1 MKTLKLVLPA
11 LALVTALGGAGIA
24 TLPVPHAMAQA
35 AAPGA
40 PPAPPAQA
48 RPQQRP
54 PREFRSHIEGR
65 IAFMKAE
72 LKITSAQEANFEKV
86 AQVMRQNDRE
96 RRQRFEEMRAQRD
109 QPHNAVQGM
118 ERRARF
124 AAVQAQHTDRLLA
137 AFRPLYDSFSPEQK
151 KSADDLMAPH
161 MCHHFG
167 PRR

>member
-1 MKTLKLVLPA
+1 VKTLKLILPA
-11 LALVTALGGAGIA
+11 VALAAALGGAGIA
-24 TLPVPHAMAQA
+24 TLPVPQAMAQA

-40 PPAPPAQA
+40 PPPPAAQA
-48 RPQQRP
+48 RPQRP

-72 LKITSAQEANFEKV
+72 LKVTPAQEANFDKV

-109 QPHNAVQGM
+109 QPHSAVQHM
-118 ERRARF
+118 ETRARF

-137 AFRPLYDSFSPEQK
+137 AFRPLYDSFTPDQK
-151 KSADDLMAPH
+151 KAADDLMAPH
-161 MCHHFG
+161 MGRHFG